1 MIKNP
6 VGQIL
11 IAENINFIYIY
22 LLYNLFFRKVG
33 KASLELLI
41 LFSQSFECLDYR
53 CVHVIILVLDE
64 YMML

>member
-11 IAENINFIYIY
+11 IAENINYMHIYYIICF
-22 LLYNLFFRKVG
+22 LNKVG

-41 LFSQSFECLDYR
+41 LFSQSLECLDYR